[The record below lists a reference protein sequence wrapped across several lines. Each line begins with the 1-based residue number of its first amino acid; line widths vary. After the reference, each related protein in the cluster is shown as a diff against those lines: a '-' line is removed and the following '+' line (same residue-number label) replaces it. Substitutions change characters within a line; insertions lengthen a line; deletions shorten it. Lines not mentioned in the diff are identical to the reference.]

1 MHDMTQNGDI
11 LWILNGLY
19 PPPNHEARIHNAVF
33 NSLSH
38 AIERSPSSH
47 RNRQKGNID
56 DNFTNALKISW
67 NHFGTKH
74 IIGLNHLRSNE
85 DLFEIL
91 MRKVRLIH
99 PEFSNALAYKNLW
112 GKEVVVDSDLSLRAA
127 LYETNNKLKLH
138 TILLPRSFDGY
149 SNIGVLPASDM
160 LSYSGRNT
168 SSSTSH
174 NYATRSTSVP
184 PASHASS
191 PTSRNSAISVP
202 KSQTHRSTS
211 TLFHPQRNA
220 YVQPMLYGLPPNN
233 ALFPH
238 LLMAGSG
245 YRPGVYI
252 VPSFH
257 SQRWIGPNKYHNW
270 NGIGGPYYYKT
281 GWGPVW

>member
-1 MHDMTQNGDI
+1 MEF
-11 LWILNGLY
+11 NGLY

-33 NSLSH
+33 NGLSH

-47 RNRQKGNID
+47 RYRQIGNMD
-56 DNFTNALKISW
+56 DDFTNALKISW
-67 NHFGTKH
+67 NHFGTKY
-74 IIGLNHLRSNE
+74 IIGLNHLRTNE

-99 PEFSNALAYKNLW
+99 PEFSNALAYKNLL
-112 GKEVVVDSDLSLRAA
+112 GKEV
-127 LYETNNKLKLH
+127 Y
-138 TILLPRSFDGY
+138 GY

-168 SSSTSH
+168 SSSTFH
-174 NYATRSTSVP
+174 NNATRSASVP

-191 PTSRNSAISVP
+191 PTAILVP
-202 KSQTHRSTS
+202 KSQTQRSTS
-211 TLFHPQRNA
+211 TVFYPKRNL

-245 YRPGVYI
+245 YHPGVYI

-257 SQRWIGPNKYHNW
+257 SQRWIGPNKYRNW